1 MIRLWWEQA
10 GGAHAQNAPY
20 MQKHHRHRALRLY
33 AHVQYRSRRAGEY
46 LREGLPRPG
55 LGEDVAVSPDI
66 LLHDEGAARQHE
78 THLLHLLPG
87 AEQA

>member
-10 GGAHAQNAPY
+10 EGHTFKTRLICRNITVT
-20 MQKHHRHRALRLY
+20 ALSASTLTFS
-33 AHVQYRSRRAGEY
+33 HRSRRAGEY

>member
-10 GGAHAQNAPY
+10 EGHTLKTRLICRNIT
-20 MQKHHRHRALRLY
+20 RHRALRLY